1 MEQNRASGILL
12 HPTSLPGPD
21 GVGDLGPEAYRWID
35 FLDRTGTQFWQV
47 LPLGPTGY
55 GDSPYQCFSA
65 FAGNPYLIS
74 ATLLLD
80 QNLLSKSDLSDRPDF
95 PLEHVDYGP
104 VIEWKIKILKRSFN
118 HFRSNSHKELHKEFI
133 TFKESNKEW
142 LEPFAIFMAI
152 KAEYGNGPWDEW
164 PEEFRKRDEKTVK
177 SFTKTHKDT
186 IEFQNY
192 LQFIF
197 DRQWQNLR
205 AYAHEKGVRI
215 IGDIPIFVAY
225 DSADVWANKDL
236 FYLDAEGLPTVVAGV
251 PPDYFSET
259 GQLWGN
265 PLYNW
270 EVHKKNNYKWWLK
283 RMESVLN
290 QVDIIRLDHFRG
302 FEAYWEI
309 PYGNET
315 AEEGQWVKGPGHDFF
330 NAIKSQLGELPIIAE
345 DLGVITQGVIQMR
358 EAFNLPGMKIL
369 QFAFASDPDD
379 DFLPHNYPEKCVAYT
394 GTHDNDTTLGWYQNA
409 PEREKDLCR
418 RYLARSGDDIAW
430 SMIRVLWRSVADW
443 VVAPMQ
449 DFLSLGSWARMNF
462 PGTASGN
469 WDWRMHSDAINEG
482 LVFRLHETNYLYGR
496 LPQEEKDAIRK
507 EILEQMEGE
516 VMPH

>member
-80 QNLLSKSDLSDRPDF
+80 QDLLSKSDLSDRPEF

-104 VIEWKIKILKRSFN
+104 VIEWKVKILKRSFD

-133 TFKESNKEW
+133 IFKESNKEW
-142 LEPFAIFMAI
+142 LEPFAVFMAI

-164 PEEFRKRDEKTVK
+164 PEEFRKRDEKTIK
-177 SFTKTHKDT
+177 AFTKTHKDT

-192 LQFIF
+192 LQFFF

-330 NAIKSQLGELPIIAE
+330 NTIKSQLGELPIIAE

-358 EAFNLPGMKIL
+358 ETFNLPGMKIL

-418 RYLARSGDDIAW
+418 RYLARSGNDIAW

-449 DFLSLGSWARMNF
+449 DFLSLSSWARMNF

-469 WDWRMHSDAINEG
+469 WDWRMHPDAINEG
-482 LVFRLHETNYLYGR
+482 LVYRLHETNYLYGR

-507 EILEQMEGE
+507 EIIKQMEGE